1 MTKRLI
7 LMRHAKSSWDSPFGG
22 RSPTA
27 SERSRTTI
35 GQGKLGDWLRDH
47 DYLPDQVL
55 SSSSTRTRETCAGL
69 DLEADKRFLD
79 GLYHAGAGQM
89 LEILKQA
96 NGELRPDAWATIR
109 GSRGL
114 HRSSWTCRRITP
126 RFNDYPTCATLVVD
140 FPVSTWRDLRKGTGK
155 AIDFVI
161 PRELTGS

>member
-7 LMRHAKSSWDSPFGG
+7 LMRHAKSSWDSPFEEDHQRPLNARGQ
-22 RSPTA
+22 RSA
-27 SERSRTTI
+27 
-35 GQGKLGDWLRDH
+35 KALGDWLRDH

-69 DLEADKRFLD
+69 NLEADKRFLD

-96 NGELRPDAWATIR
+96 NGDCVLMLGHNPGIAWFASELVDLPPDHA
-109 GSRGL
+109 
-114 HRSSWTCRRITP
+114 

-140 FPVSTWRDLRKGTGK
+140 FPVSAWRDLRKGTGK

-161 PRELTGS
+161 PRELTGG